1 MVTETHEP
9 ESAAGPARLGFN
21 ELLLA
26 GVILVTAT
34 SIGLGLALYV
44 RPAEHLA
51 IPELEPSVQVARE
64 ADFPVGASRVT
75 NWGDR
80 VILVVRRGPTEY
92 FALQGTSPIDGCIL
106 SWDAESL
113 SVISPCSYLVYDL
126 QGNVVQGLTTRPLR
140 RYPVS
145 VRDGMVYVAEG

>member
-1 MVTETHEP
+1 MREAHEP
-9 ESAAGPARLGFN
+9 DAPEGSGRLGFN
-21 ELLLA
+21 ELLLT
-26 GVILVTAT
+26 GVILVTVT
-34 SIGLGLALYV
+34 SVGLGLALYV
-44 RPAEHLA
+44 RPAEQLA
-51 IPELEPSVQVARE
+51 MPELEPSIHVARE

-80 VILVVRRGPTEY
+80 VILVVRRGPAEY

-106 SWDAESL
+106 VWNAESL

-145 VRDGMVYVAEG
+145 VRDGAVYVAEG